1 MNLFLVTFSVFLL
14 VMLSMAIGVIISNRS
29 IKGSCGGLN
38 DIDGLKGAC
47 DICEGKKVCAKRRKM
62 ERKALLESTFTK

>member
-1 MNLFLVTFSVFLL
+1 MNVFILTLVVFML
-14 VMLSMAIGVIISNRS
+14 VMVAMAVGVIINNRA

-47 DICEGKKVCAKRRKM
+47 DICEIKTQCRRRKRLQ
-62 ERKALLESTFTK
+62 RKQLL